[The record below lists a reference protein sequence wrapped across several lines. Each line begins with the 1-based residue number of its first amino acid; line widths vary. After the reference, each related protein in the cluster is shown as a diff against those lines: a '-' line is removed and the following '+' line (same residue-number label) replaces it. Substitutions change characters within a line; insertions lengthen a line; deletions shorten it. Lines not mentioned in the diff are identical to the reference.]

1 MLPVVSAV
9 SVAVTLFE
17 VLIGLGVLML
27 VAQRFPDNT
36 FSQALAGI
44 FGGN

>member
-9 SVAVTLFE
+9 SVAVTFLE
-17 VLIGLGVLML
+17 VLIGLGVAML
-27 VAQRFPDNT
+27 LAQRYPDNT
-36 FSQALAGI
+36 FSQALSGI